1 MSNTQEYEG
10 LQADY
15 RVSGFRSSEP
25 FKSSKRQRPTYA
37 RRRGRMPESFNGMHR
52 RRRKKIMN

>member
-1 MSNTQEYEG
+1 MSNTQQYED
-10 LQADY
+10 LQAEY

-25 FKSSKRQRPTYA
+25 FKSSKRQRPMHA

-52 RRRKKIMN
+52 RRRKKIMS